1 MELLRGNMD
10 RYGGRNGRAVPSPF
24 PSSEEVD
31 DAGPRDPVAQH
42 PGAGRFRSRIV
53 LHVGERKA
61 SARSIMAVLM
71 LAAAMGTTVRV
82 EIEGPDEVAALE
94 AVASVLGA
102 ASDRA

>member
-1 MELLRGNMD
+1 MQVREIRLRNTKGLHA
-10 RYGGRNGRAVPSPF
+10 R
-24 PSSEEVD
+24 
-31 DAGPRDPVAQH
+31 VAAKIVKV
-42 PGAGRFRSRIV
+42 AGRFRSRIV

-71 LAAAMGTTVRV
+71 LAAAMGATVRV

-102 ASDRA
+102 GSDRA